1 MKKSNKITI
10 LYIISSILLFVT
22 LVGGGVYGVYLSV
35 GFNFVRS
42 RINGIS
48 NVGANASN
56 VSFGGNANF
65 STSMTGV
72 IVLSVVL
79 IVLAVFDFVSLIR
92 QIVFFK
98 QFKAVR
104 ESSVEKSVER
114 KVKSKGIV
122 IFFAFLIDFISIG
135 VGVAGFF
142 LNAKTFVGN
151 GSVWILYLI
160 DGLVALFAL
169 MSFVLLIIKLK
180 KIKTENQNN
189 RNLSKKKDSDLNKK
203 DVCLKLDI
211 DKIEYDLLKL
221 KHLKSS
227 KVISSEEFEILRK
240 KLFNIEEFDDGV
252 KKEK

>member
-72 IVLSVVL
+72 IVLSVAL

-104 ESSVEKSVER
+104 ESSIEKDVEK
-114 KVKSKGIV
+114 KIKSKGVV
-122 IFFAFLIDFISIG
+122 IFFAFLIDIISIG

-151 GSVWILYLI
+151 GSVWVLYLI

-169 MSFVLLIIKLK
+169 MSFVLLIVKLK
-180 KIKTENQNN
+180 RVKTENKNN
-189 RNLSKKKDSDLNKK
+189 LCLSKKKDFDLKK
-203 DVCLKLDI
+203 MDACFKFDI

-227 KVISSEEFEILRK
+227 KVISNEEFEILRK
-240 KLFNIEEFDDGV
+240 KLFNIEEFEEV
-252 KKEK
+252 SKEEK